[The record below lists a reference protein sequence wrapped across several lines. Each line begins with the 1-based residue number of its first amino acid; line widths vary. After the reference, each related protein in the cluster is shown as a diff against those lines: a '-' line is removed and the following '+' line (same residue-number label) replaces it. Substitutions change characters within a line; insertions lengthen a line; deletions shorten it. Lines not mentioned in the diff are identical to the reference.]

1 MTAKNRKELKPNQNA
16 HANEI
21 LKQDSHNKNVQKAID
36 KAVGIM
42 NQGKSWT
49 TSKDYIYTFESNL
62 YMDYQVERLLESAD
76 DFRLFGVIK
85 EPSLKKFIGFKDGKY
100 YNKNPK
106 INQMIIRL
114 HEAPKQEYKYGKRW
128 FGYGDHYVWP
138 FINFDVLL
146 ATLPYLKTKSESSVI
161 PVRWDPIV
169 NGLIIKFPKI
179 GSYGID
185 QMESKIEQMIMNRL
199 IDNDLVKV
207 VETKRQNIKKYYGRL
222 LFLW

>member
-76 DFRLFGVIK
+76 DFRLF
-85 EPSLKKFIGFKDGKY
+85 
-100 YNKNPK
+100 
-106 INQMIIRL
+106 
-114 HEAPKQEYKYGKRW
+114 
-128 FGYGDHYVWP
+128 
-138 FINFDVLL
+138 
-146 ATLPYLKTKSESSVI
+146 
-161 PVRWDPIV
+161 
-169 NGLIIKFPKI
+169 
-179 GSYGID
+179 
-185 QMESKIEQMIMNRL
+185 
-199 IDNDLVKV
+199 
-207 VETKRQNIKKYYGRL
+207 
-222 LFLW
+222 